1 MNKLKGLATVCV
13 SACMIAAVFP
23 AQSNAQ
29 ENRGLVDVTVKDT
42 EDFGCKKEKPDN
54 SKYTIEYPSAEYE
67 TLQDA
72 VDAAKPG
79 TTILIKGIVEER
91 VRIENDGITLKSNGF
106 AVLRGNK
113 SMKNGG
119 GLIEIAGKD
128 IVIEDIEL
136 TNLYTF
142 DPFQEDCADGI
153 RVEGGASNVHILNC
167 VVHHIGCIYGD
178 YKYSEERENFNAHG
192 ISVKGEKDAMIT
204 DVVIK
209 GCEVYKLT
217 TGQSESVVVNDNVEH
232 FTVADNYIHDND
244 NIGIDL
250 AGGFNGQHET
260 DRARLG
266 EVCGN
271 RIENNSCYYFENAG
285 YIEDDGEPGCGS
297 DGIYVDGGVNI
308 WIHDN
313 FVSHCDIG
321 LEISSENHGWTAEGI
336 IAENN
341 VFVNNDL
348 CGGILVGSQD
358 PDENGIARNNIV
370 RNNTVINSDER
381 CLYLNVGE
389 NNTVENNIFICDSS
403 PIAGEYI
410 DDNSVENNASNMSSE
425 LPGENLDIKIDT
437 DKDIDVNNKKGTAD
451 LDVSGD
457 VSGYGA
463 DTSDYSREE
472 KTCGEQIKDLCN
484 KLRRI
489 MMDPRG

>member
-1 MNKLKGLATVCV
+1 MKRLKGVATVCV
-13 SACMIAAVFP
+13 SACMMAAVIP
-23 AQSNAQ
+23 VQTNAQ
-29 ENRGLVDVTVKDT
+29 VRNSAADVSVKDT
-42 EDFGCKKEKPDN
+42 SEFGCRKEKPDN
-54 SKYTIEYPSAEYE
+54 SKYTIEYPSAEYK

-72 VDAAKPG
+72 VDSANPG
-79 TTILIKGIVEER
+79 TTILIKGLIEER
-91 VRIENDGITLKSNGF
+91 VRIETDGITLKSAGF
-106 AVLRGNK
+106 AIIRGNK

-136 TNLYTF
+136 SDLYTY

-167 VVHHIGCIYGD
+167 VVHHIGCVYGK
-178 YKYSEERENFNAHG
+178 YKYSEERENFNGHG

-209 GCEVYKLT
+209 GCEVYGLT
-217 TGQSESVVVNDNVEH
+217 TGQSESVVLNDNVEY
-232 FTVADNYIHDND
+232 FTVADNYVHDND

-250 AGGFNGQHET
+250 AGGYNGQHDT
-260 DRARLG
+260 DRVRYG

-271 RIENNSCYYFENAG
+271 IVENNSCYVFENAG
-285 YIEDDGEPGCGS
+285 YIDDDGEPCCGS
-297 DGIYVDGGVNI
+297 DGIYVDGAVDI

-313 FVSHCDIG
+313 FVSGCDIG

-341 VFVNNDL
+341 VLVNNDL
-348 CGGILVGSQD
+348 CGGIIVGSQD
-358 PDENGIARNNIV
+358 PDENGVACNNIV

-389 NNTVENNIFICDSS
+389 NNEVENNLFICDAE
-403 PIAGEYI
+403 PIDGDYI
-410 DDNSVENNASNMSSE
+410 SKNSIDNNASNQASD
-425 LPGENLDIKIDT
+425 LPGDNLDVKIDT
-437 DKDIDVNNKKGTAD
+437 DKDITVDLKKGTAD
-451 LDVSGD
+451 LETSNN

-472 KTCGEQIKDLCN
+472 KSCSEQIKELIN
-484 KLRRI
+484 RLRRTA
-489 MMDPRG
+489 MDSRR